1 MAYVGAVPWHG
12 LGQSLTPGQPI
23 EVWLR
28 EAGMDYTVLRS
39 AVCYSVEEDDQR
51 VFDDRF
57 VLFRSDNQAPLGVV
71 SDRYPIVQPG
81 QVLEFFRDLCDEHG
95 FALETAGT
103 LFGGARYWALAK
115 TPMSLSLKGDEVNGY
130 VLLATSADGSL
141 ATTAKVVSTRVVCN
155 NTLGVAMN
163 EKSKHA
169 ITVRHSTQ
177 FDATQVKID
186 MGLLGENW
194 RQFAGKCERLA
205 GTRLSR
211 KDALKVLIDA
221 MGDPEKPVDE
231 QPNARPMASILDL
244 FDGKAIGAEMPAVNG
259 TGWGLVNAATQYYD
273 HLAGRSDNSRL
284 ASAWFGPAMTT
295 KLAVFES
302 ALARAI
308 DATPAPVPTG
318 LLDHVLDATVL
329 A

>member
-1 MAYVGAVPWHG
+1 MARARPELDTRAADRGVVARSRG
-12 LGQSLTPGQPI
+12 
-23 EVWLR
+23 
-28 EAGMDYTVLRS
+28 DYTVLKS
-39 AVCYSVEEDDQR
+39 AVCYSVDEDDLR

-71 SDRYPIVQPG
+71 SDRYQIVQPG

-95 FALETAGT
+95 FDLETAGT

-186 MGLLGENW
+186 LGVLDAGW
-194 RQFAGKCERLA
+194 KVFADKCERL
-205 GTRLSR
+205 SR
-211 KDALKVLIDA
+211 APMTKKQALETLINA
-221 MGDPEKPVDE
+221 MGDPEKPVEE
-231 QPNARPMASILDL
+231 QPNKRPMASILDI
-244 FDGKAIGAEMPAVNG
+244 FDGKLIGDMASTHG
-259 TGWGLVNAATQYYD
+259 TAWGLVNAATQYYD
-273 HLAGRSDNSRL
+273 HDAGRSDNSRL
-284 ASAWFGPAMTT
+284 ASAWFGPAADRKQT
-295 KLAVFES
+295 VFNK
-302 ALARAI
+302 ALDFADLNTVIA
-308 DATPAPVPTG
+308 ATPAAAPAG
-318 LLDHVLDATVL
+318 LLDHVLDATIPV
-329 A
+329 